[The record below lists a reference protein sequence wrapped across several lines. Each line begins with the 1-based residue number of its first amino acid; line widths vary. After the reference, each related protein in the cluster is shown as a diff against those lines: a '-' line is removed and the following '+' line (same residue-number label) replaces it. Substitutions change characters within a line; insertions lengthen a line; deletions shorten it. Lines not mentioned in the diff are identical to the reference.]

1 MDVFVFAIWA
11 SFKPRPAAHPTCKHI
26 LWLQTV
32 CRPGF
37 ERGPY
42 GKNIHT
48 DCVSASAIFRTWAH
62 PHLQTVCPG
71 PGTKAHTYS
80 ATAMGASSSFLD
92 HADMCCRADD
102 EEYDMDR
109 ILVSKRHLYD
119 GQFGA
124 STSTV
129 YSSASTCAAGEVEQG
144 KQYLKRPIVISD
156 EGYRPIW
163 VA

>member
-1 MDVFVFAIWA
+1 MHRKNSNRCI
-11 SFKPRPAAHPTCKHI
+11 SPRDIPVAHS
-26 LWLQTV
+26 
-32 CRPGF
+32 
-37 ERGPY
+37 
-42 GKNIHT
+42 
-48 DCVSASAIFRTWAH
+48 SA
-62 PHLQTVCPG
+62 
-71 PGTKAHTYS
+71 
-80 ATAMGASSSFLD
+80 AMGASSSSLAD
-92 HADMCCRADD
+92 ADMCCRADD